1 MPRLLGRV
9 GGRSPLYS
17 GGDTFDETI
26 KEGGG
31 GGGVGGGV
39 PSLALSREV
48 LCVRGGDEPKAVA
61 GVEGSGWSRLLRVSE
76 ISTGV
81 LSNKG
86 PDRQVLPSRDQ
97 SIGCRTSGA
106 LRQG

>member
-1 MPRLLGRV
+1 M
-9 GGRSPLYS
+9 GGRSALYS

-31 GGGVGGGV
+31 FPLLV
-39 PSLALSREV
+39 LSREV
-48 LCVRGGDEPKAVA
+48 LCVRGGNEPKAVA
-61 GVEGSGWSRLLRVSE
+61 GVEGSGWSRSRRVSE
-76 ISTGV
+76 ISPGM

-86 PDRQVLPSRDQ
+86 PDRQVLPSPDQ